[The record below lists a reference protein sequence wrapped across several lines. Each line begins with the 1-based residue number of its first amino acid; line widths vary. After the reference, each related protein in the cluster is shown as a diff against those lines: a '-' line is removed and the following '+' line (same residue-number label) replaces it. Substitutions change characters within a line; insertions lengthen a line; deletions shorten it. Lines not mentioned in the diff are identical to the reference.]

1 MLNVHDLREKLEE
14 AGLKIDSIDSQPWLL
29 NKAPDFLARADI
41 DGKEIDLLI
50 EVKERPHL
58 VDLRLAA
65 EAIKQYGGPNRIPI
79 VASHFMG
86 PNRRALLKEMG
97 VGYID
102 MAGNIYLR
110 APGIFIEREE
120 KRNPF
125 GYEREGLNPYSDKA
139 SIVLRVLMDEP
150 NHPRKIREIAKAGDI
165 NPGWVSRVVDSL
177 VERGLV
183 EFNRRKGIAP
193 LCGEDVLMEWADLY
207 DWRRNK
213 FYYYYCHA
221 LDFQEVIE
229 RISELNL
236 DSAKMIALGF
246 QAGAYLVSPYS
257 TFNQVHLMI
266 DGRSFDMIRPEI
278 ERQLKLES
286 RREGAN
292 LILVRP
298 YYKYSAL
305 FDARKIKKWWVVSDI
320 QLYLDLNRYPLRG
333 QEQAEHLLEKVIK
346 PRFRNMMRGIRGS
359 KRA

>member
-1 MLNVHDLREKLEE
+1 MLSAHDLREKLEE
-14 AGLKIDSIDSQPWLL
+14 AGFKIDSIESQPWLL
-29 NKAPDFLARADI
+29 NRAPDFLARVDI
-41 DGKEIDLLI
+41 DGKEINLLI

-58 VDLRLAA
+58 VDLRLVA

-150 NHPRKIREIAKAGDI
+150 NRPWKIREIARAGDI
-165 NPGWVSRVVDSL
+165 NPGWVSRVVNSL

-298 YYKYSAL
+298 YYKYAAL
-305 FDARKIKKWWVVSDI
+305 FGARKIETWWVVSDV

>member
-1 MLNVHDLREKLEE
+1 MLSASDLRQKLEE
-14 AGLKIDSIDSQPWLL
+14 AGLRSDRLEAPPPSY
-29 NKAPDFLARADI
+29 NRVPDFLARADV
-41 DGKEIDLLI
+41 DGRKIDLLI

-65 EAIKQYGGPNRIPI
+65 ESIRRDSAPDRIPI

-86 PNRRALLKEMG
+86 PNRRALLKELG

-110 APGIFIEREE
+110 APGILIEREG

-139 SIVLRVLMDEP
+139 SIILRILMDEP
-150 NHPRKIREIAKAGDI
+150 DRSWKIRGIANFGAI

-183 EFNRRKGIAP
+183 EYSREKGVA
-193 LCGEDVLMEWADLY
+193 LLRGEDMLKEWADLY

-213 FYYYYCHA
+213 FYYYYCPA
-221 LDFQEVIE
+221 LDSQEVLE
-229 RISELNL
+229 RIGELHL
-236 DSAKMIALGF
+236 DRDKSVALGF
-246 QAGAYLVSPYS
+246 QAGAYLVPPYS
-257 TFNQVHLMI
+257 SFNQVHLVI
-266 DGRSFDMIRPEI
+266 DGRSFDIVRPEV
-278 ERQLKLES
+278 ERQLGLAP

-292 LILVRP
+292 LVLVCP

-305 FDARKIKKWWVVSDI
+305 FGARKIKKWHVVSDI

-333 QEQAEHLLEKVIK
+333 QGQQHNLFEKAIQPGLK
-346 PRFRNMMRGIRGS
+346 KIGKSNR
-359 KRA
+359 

>member
-1 MLNVHDLREKLEE
+1 MLSASDLRQKLAE
-14 AGLKIDSIDSQPWLL
+14 AGFRINSIEAQPPSSKLV
-29 NKAPDFLARADI
+29 PDFLARANI
-41 DGKEIDLLI
+41 DGRKIDLLI

-65 EAIKQYGGPNRIPI
+65 EALKKYAAPERIPI

-86 PNRRALLKEMG
+86 PNRRALLKDMG

-110 APGIFIEREE
+110 APGIHIEREE

-125 GYEREGLNPYSDKA
+125 GYEREGLNPFSDKA
-139 SIVLRVLMDEP
+139 SIILRILMDEP
-150 NHPRKIREIAKAGDI
+150 NRSWKIREIANFGAI

-183 EFNRRKGIAP
+183 EFSRDKGVA
-193 LCGEDVLMEWADLY
+193 LLRGEDMLKEWADLY

-221 LDFQEVIE
+221 LDSQEVLE
-229 RISELNL
+229 RIGELHL
-236 DSAKMIALGF
+236 DRDKAVALGF

-257 TFNQVHLMI
+257 SFNQVHLVLE
-266 DGRSFDMIRPEI
+266 GRSFDIVRPEV
-278 ERQLKLES
+278 ERQLSLES

-292 LILVRP
+292 LVLVHP

-305 FDARKIKKWWVVSDI
+305 FGARKIKKWYVVSDI

-333 QEQAEHLLEKVIK
+333 QEQAQHLFEKVIQ
-346 PRFRNMMRGIRGS
+346 PRFKKMGRSKRGS
-359 KRA
+359 KRV